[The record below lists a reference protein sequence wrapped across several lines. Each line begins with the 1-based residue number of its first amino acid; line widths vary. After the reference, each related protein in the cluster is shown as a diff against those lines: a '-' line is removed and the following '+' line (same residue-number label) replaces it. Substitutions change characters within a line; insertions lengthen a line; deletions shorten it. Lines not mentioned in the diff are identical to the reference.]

1 MGASATAGRGSM
13 RQIVLVWLG
22 WAAIMLGF
30 QAFALARLDL
40 ARPDRTLDWT
50 ASWTNADALQRH
62 FYLKTPILGGHA
74 AWDSEFYISIALHGY
89 EDPAMRAASPAST
102 PDAEVAA
109 SKRTHPTWVSLNH
122 AFFPGYPFA
131 MALIARP
138 LSAIGMNPVGAA
150 TLAGVIVS
158 LASALGAMLAMADLA
173 RREVPDDGL
182 RAAFYLAVWPGAVFL
197 AQVYSEALFL
207 ALSFGA
213 LAFLKRG
220 AWRWAAVLA
229 ASAVFTR
236 ATGVLL
242 AIPFGWAWLVGGRRS
257 AGGALLALSPVFA
270 YLVWRWLLGADF
282 DFVETRYFG
291 RWPFALG
298 QSWVAWGE
306 FFGELFGA
314 SPLTRSYLLVELIGG
329 AAGLATSLWYWRRD
343 RALALYGLVTMGVIF
358 TSGAVLGLH
367 RYALAL
373 PALFLAPAEWG
384 RSPVV
389 DRLWTL
395 ASCLGLAVLTISFSF
410 GFWAG

>member
-1 MGASATAGRGSM
+1 V

-62 FYLKTPILGGHA
+62 FYLKTPILAGHA

-89 EDPAMRAASPAST
+89 EDPAMRAASPASS

-109 SKRTHPTWVSLNH
+109 PKRTHPAWVSLNH

-138 LSAIGMNPVGAA
+138 LSAVGMNPVGAA

-158 LASALGAMLAMADLA
+158 LLSTLGAMLAMADMA
-173 RREVPDDGL
+173 RQNGAPDDGL

-197 AQVYSEALFL
+197 GQVYSEALFL

-213 LAFLKRG
+213 LALLKRG
-220 AWRWAAVLA
+220 VWRWAALLA
-229 ASAVFTR
+229 VGAVFTR

-242 AIPFGWAWLVGGRRS
+242 AIPFAWAWFAGGRRS
-257 AGGALLALSPVFA
+257 AGGALLALSPVIA

-282 DFVETRYFG
+282 AFVETRYFG

-298 QSWVAWGE
+298 QSWDAWAT
-306 FFGELFGA
+306 FFDRLFNA
-314 SPLTRSYLLVELIGG
+314 PPLTRSYELVELIGG
-329 AAGLATSLWYWRRD
+329 ALALATSLWFWRREK
-343 RALALYGLVTMGVIF
+343 ALALYGLATLGVIV

-367 RYALAL
+367 RYALAV

-384 RSPVV
+384 RAPVF